1 MAESAVAGALYAVE
15 TVVEGAVAL
24 VKGITHPTLP
34 LKSKL
39 LPITSVPLPRS
50 HHTISVVKGRAYI
63 FGGEISAGQLA
74 DNAMQIVILPS
85 SGVLEADYTSIPA
98 RGREVPAPR
107 KGHTATVIGDSIYIF
122 GGEGVSP
129 EKGRIWVYST
139 ISNDWSHIDPS
150 SPDAPYP
157 AHRSGHAA
165 ASSDKPGPKDVT
177 YQEKAPQQP
186 ADPTKVVPEPADA
199 GTWGTIFIVGGRDI
213 LNAQLLND
221 GLAFDLNTRAWTNI
235 PTPPGPAREGASMT
249 LLGNR
254 LYRFGGKGV
263 ETFASGALQYVDVSH
278 VWDHAKSGTTPLVS
292 GWAWEEVPHPEGS
305 SAPQARSNAGLV
317 GVTTGQGR
325 HYLLVIG
332 GEGEGAGATFLDDIW
347 AFQLPPE
354 YGTAALVKDQMRASI
369 SKTTHVGEWAETSYA
384 HVDDTGVEKEVPG
397 QPKRGLGPRGG
408 FAVDKGSEVDGA
420 SLVAWGGVDEGG
432 KVLGDGWLVTV
443 DR

>member
-1 MAESAVAGALYAVE
+1 MAESAVAGALYAAE
-15 TVVEGAVAL
+15 TVIEGAVAL

-63 FGGEISAGQLA
+63 FGGESSAGQLA
-74 DNAMQIVILPS
+74 DNAMHIVILPS

-122 GGEGVSP
+122 GGEGVAP

-150 SPDAPYP
+150 SQDAPYP

-186 ADPTKVVPEPADA
+186 ADPAKVVPEPADPD
-199 GTWGTIFIVGGRDI
+199 TWGTIFIVGGRDI
-213 LNAQLLND
+213 LNGQLLDD
-221 GLAFDLNTRAWTNI
+221 GLAFDLNTRTWSNI
-235 PTPPGPAREGASMT
+235 PTPAGPAREGASMT
-249 LLGNR
+249 LLGSR
-254 LYRFGGKGV
+254 LYRYGGKGV
-263 ETFASGALQYVDVSH
+263 ETFASGALQFVDVSQ

-292 GWAWEEVPHPEGS
+292 GWAWEEVPHPDGS
-305 SAPQARSNAGLV
+305 SAPPARSNAGLV
-317 GVTTGQGR
+317 AVTTGQGR

-354 YGTAALVKDQMRASI
+354 YATAAVVKDQMRASI
-369 SKTTHVGEWAETSYA
+369 SKSTHVGEWAETSYA
-384 HVDDTGVEKEVPG
+384 HVDDTGVEKEIPG
-397 QPKRGLGPRGG
+397 QPKRGIGARGG

-420 SLVAWGGVDEGG
+420 SVVAWGGVDEGG

-443 DR
+443 ER